1 MTGDLVVGLGCR
13 PGVAAVDV
21 LATVAALLA
30 RHGLDPTAVRA
41 YATLDERAAEP
52 GLRALAAP
60 ASADSGRADPALTVP
75 ALLAYPARLLALVDV
90 PNPSARVVA
99 AVGTASVAEAAALHA
114 AGELA
119 PPGAEVAL
127 VAPKLAG
134 AGVTAAA
141 ARISSPRSGPA

>member
-1 MTGDLVVGLGCR
+1 MTGDLVVGVGCK
-13 PGVAAVDV
+13 PGVAVADV
-21 LATVAALLA
+21 LATVTALLA
-30 RHGLDPTAVRA
+30 RHGLDPAAVRA

-52 GLRALAAP
+52 GLRALTG
-60 ASADSGRADPALTVP
+60 ASPADPAAVDSAPTGP
-75 ALLAYPARLLALVDV
+75 ALLAYPAGLLALVDV
-90 PNPSARVVA
+90 PNPSARVAA

-141 ARISSPRSGPA
+141 ARIGPATAGAD

>member
-1 MTGDLVVGLGCR
+1 VTGDLVVGLGCR
-13 PGVAAVDV
+13 PGVAAADV

-30 RHGLDPTAVRA
+30 RHDLDPAAVRA

-52 GLRALAAP
+52 GLRALTG
-60 ASADSGRADPALTVP
+60 S
-75 ALLAYPARLLALVDV
+75 ALLAYPAGLLALVDV
-90 PNPSARVVA
+90 PNPSARVAA

-119 PPGAEVAL
+119 PQGAEVAL

-141 ARISSPRSGPA
+141 ARISPPRSGPG